1 VDYPSTVS
9 GLPLGR
15 CYKGRTKTDSNGG
28 KTMSMQRFPRSVAAL
43 IGGMLLACTAYAAA
57 ASTVNKPADHA
68 WLLKAD
74 RVFDARSEQTHAG
87 WVLLIQGDRIA
98 AVGPAAQVKAPPG
111 TQTIDLPGMTLL
123 PGLIDA
129 HSHIFLHPYN
139 ETLWNDQVLKESQAY
154 RTIEAVQHVHDTLMA
169 GFTALRDLG
178 TEGAGYADVDVQ
190 RAINQGMI
198 PGPHMFVATR
208 ATIASHCYGPGPMG
222 FRTDMDLPQGGIPV
236 SGSAQ
241 MLDAVRDQAGH
252 GADWI
257 KLYADYH
264 CGKTK
269 GSMPTFTQ
277 EELNAGVEAAHSLGL
292 PVSVHST
299 TAEGMRRSILAGVDT
314 IEHGFGGTREA
325 FELMKQHN
333 VAYLPTLEAVAAYAE
348 YFDGW
353 KPGDPPT
360 DEMQQSA
367 HAFKLAMD
375 AGVTIGCGSDVG
387 VFTHG
392 TNYKEL
398 EWMVRDGMSPARAL
412 LAATAVDAK
421 ILRQQDQFGQLKA
434 GLDADIIAVPGDPT
448 ADISAIEHVPFV
460 MKGGVVYK
468 QPQ

>member
-1 VDYPSTVS
+1 
-9 GLPLGR
+9 
-15 CYKGRTKTDSNGG
+15 
-28 KTMSMQRFPRSVAAL
+28 MSIQRFPRSVAAL
-43 IGGMLLACTAYAAA
+43 LGGMLLACTAGMASAA
-57 ASTVNKPADHA
+57 TVNKPADHS

-74 RVFDARSEQTHAG
+74 RVFDARSAQTHAG
-87 WVLLIQGDRIA
+87 WVLLIQGDRIT
-98 AVGPAAQVKAPPG
+98 AVGPAAQVKLPPG
-111 TQTIDLPGMTLL
+111 TQTIELPGMTLL

-139 ETLWNDQVLKESQAY
+139 ETLWNDQVLKETLPY

-190 RAINQGMI
+190 RAINEGMI

-236 SGSAQ
+236 SGRAQ

-257 KLYADYH
+257 KIYADYH
-264 CGKTK
+264 CGKSK
-269 GSMPTFTQ
+269 GSVPTFTQ

-299 TAEGMRRSILAGVDT
+299 TPEGMRRSVLAGVDT
-314 IEHGFGGTREA
+314 VEHGFGGTPEVFA
-325 FELMKQHN
+325 LMKQHN
-333 VAYLPTLEAVAAYAE
+333 VAYLPTLEAVAAYAQ
-348 YFDGW
+348 YFENW

-360 DEMQQSA
+360 DAMKQSA

-375 AGVTIGCGSDVG
+375 AGVTIGNGSDVG
-387 VFTHG
+387 VYTHG
-392 TNYKEL
+392 TNYREL

-434 GLDADIIAVPGDPT
+434 GLDADIIAVQGDPT

-460 MKGGVVYK
+460 MKGGVIYK
-468 QPQ
+468 QNGIEQGRAN

>member
-1 VDYPSTVS
+1 ME
-9 GLPLGR
+9 
-15 CYKGRTKTDSNGG
+15 TDSNGG
-28 KTMSMQRFPRSVAAL
+28 KTMSMQRFPRSL
-43 IGGMLLACTAYAAA
+43 KMLLSGMLLACATGTAATATAAPTTPA
-57 ASTVNKPADHA
+57 TVNKPADHA

-111 TQTIDLPGMTLL
+111 TQTIELPGMTLL

-169 GFTALRDLG
+169 GFTTLRDLG

-222 FRTDMDLPQGGIPV
+222 FRADMDLPQGGIPV
-236 SGSAQ
+236 SGREQ

-269 GSMPTFTQ
+269 GSVPTFTQ
-277 EELNAGVEAAHSLGL
+277 EELNVGVEAAHSLGL

-299 TAEGMRRSILAGVDT
+299 TPEGMRRSILAGVDT
-314 IEHGFGGTREA
+314 IEHGFGGTHEV

-348 YFDGW
+348 YFGGW

-360 DEMQQSA
+360 DEMLQSA
-367 HAFKLAMD
+367 RAFKLAMD

-434 GLDADIIAVPGDPT
+434 GLDADVIAVPGDPT

-460 MKGGVVYK
+460 MKGGVIYK

>member
-1 VDYPSTVS
+1 
-9 GLPLGR
+9 
-15 CYKGRTKTDSNGG
+15 
-28 KTMSMQRFPRSVAAL
+28 MSMQRVSRSVAAL
-43 IGGMLLACTAYAAA
+43 IGGMLLACAGGAATAESTTA
-57 ASTVNKPADHA
+57 TVNKPADHA

-87 WVLLIQGDRIA
+87 WALLVQGDRIV
-98 AVGPAAQVKAPPG
+98 AVGPTAQINAPPG
-111 TQTIDLPGMTLL
+111 TQTIELPGMTLL

-139 ETLWNDQVLKESQAY
+139 ETLWNDQVLKESQSY
-154 RTIEAVQHVHDTLMA
+154 RTIEAVQHGHDTLMA
-169 GFTALRDLG
+169 GFTTLRDLG

-208 ATIASHCYGPGPMG
+208 ATVASYCYGPGPMG
-222 FRTDMDLPQGGIPV
+222 LRSDMDLPQGGIPV
-236 SGSAQ
+236 SGREQ
-241 MLDAVRDQAGH
+241 MLTAVRDQAAH

-257 KLYADYH
+257 KIYADYH

-269 GSMPTFTQ
+269 GPVPTFTQ
-277 EELNAGVEAAHSLGL
+277 DELNAGVEAAHSLGL

-299 TAEGMRRSILAGVDT
+299 TAEGMRRSIVAGVDT
-314 IEHGFGGTREA
+314 IEHGFGGTREV

-348 YFDGW
+348 YFGNW

-360 DEMQQSA
+360 DEMKQSA

-387 VFTHG
+387 VFAHG

-398 EWMVRDGMSPARAL
+398 EWMVRDGMSPVRAL

-434 GLDADIIAVPGDPT
+434 GLDADIIAVQGDPI

-460 MKGGVVYK
+460 MKGGVIYK

>member
-1 VDYPSTVS
+1 MSMRKRRSLAAALFCCALFTVS
-9 GLPLGR
+9 A
-15 CYKGRTKTDSNGG
+15 
-28 KTMSMQRFPRSVAAL
+28 VAEA
-43 IGGMLLACTAYAAA
+43 
-57 ASTVNKPADHA
+57 VDKPADHP

-74 RVFDARSEQTHAG
+74 RVFDARSEQTHTG
-87 WVLLIQGDRIA
+87 WVVLVEGDKIA
-98 AVGPAAQVKAPPG
+98 AVGPAAQVNAPPG
-111 TQTIDLPGMTLL
+111 TQTIELPGTTLL

-190 RAINQGMI
+190 RAINDGLI

-208 ATIASHCYGPGPMG
+208 ATIAAHCYGPGPMG
-222 FRTDMDLPQGGIPV
+222 FRTDIDLPQGGIPV
-236 SGSAQ
+236 SGTAE
-241 MLDAVRDQAGH
+241 MIDAVRDQAGH

-264 CGKTK
+264 CGKSS
-269 GSMPTFTQ
+269 GAVPTFTQ

-292 PVSVHST
+292 PVAVHST
-299 TAEGMRRSILAGVDT
+299 TPEGMRRAILAGVDT
-314 IEHGFGGTREA
+314 IEHAYDGTRDVFA
-325 FELMKQHN
+325 LMKQHN
-333 VAYLPTLEAVAAYAE
+333 VAYMPTLEAEAAYSE
-348 YFDGW
+348 YFKGW
-353 KPGDPPT
+353 KPGQPPT
-360 DEMQQSA
+360 ADMQQA
-367 HAFKLAMD
+367 ANAFKLAMQ

-398 EWMVRDGMSPARAL
+398 EWMVRDGMSPSHAL

-421 ILRQQDQFGQLKA
+421 ILRQQDVFGQLKA
-434 GLDADIIAVPGDPT
+434 GLDADIIAVHGDPT
-448 ADISAIEHVPFV
+448 TDISAIENVPFV
-460 MKGGVVYK
+460 MKGGVIYK
-468 QPQ
+468 QSQ

>member
-1 VDYPSTVS
+1 MSMRKRRSLAAALFCCALFTVS
-9 GLPLGR
+9 A
-15 CYKGRTKTDSNGG
+15 
-28 KTMSMQRFPRSVAAL
+28 VAEA
-43 IGGMLLACTAYAAA
+43 
-57 ASTVNKPADHA
+57 VDKPADHP

-74 RVFDARSEQTHAG
+74 RVFDARSEQTHTG
-87 WVLLIQGDRIA
+87 WVVLVEGDKIA
-98 AVGPAAQVKAPPG
+98 AVGPAAQVNAPPG
-111 TQTIDLPGMTLL
+111 TQTIELRGTTLL

-190 RAINQGMI
+190 RAINDGLI

-208 ATIASHCYGPGPMG
+208 ATIAAHCYGPGPMG
-222 FRTDMDLPQGGIPV
+222 FRTDIDLPQGGIPV
-236 SGSAQ
+236 SGTAE
-241 MLDAVRDQAGH
+241 MIDAVRDQAGH

-264 CGKTK
+264 CGKSS
-269 GSMPTFTQ
+269 GAVPTFTQ

-292 PVSVHST
+292 PVAVHST
-299 TAEGMRRSILAGVDT
+299 TPEGMRRAILAGVDT
-314 IEHGFGGTREA
+314 IEHAYGGTRDVFA
-325 FELMKQHN
+325 LMKQHN
-333 VAYLPTLEAVAAYAE
+333 VAYMPTLEAEAAYSE
-348 YFDGW
+348 YFKGW
-353 KPGDPPT
+353 KPGQPPT
-360 DEMQQSA
+360 ADMQQA
-367 HAFKLAMD
+367 ANAFKLAMQ

-398 EWMVRDGMSPARAL
+398 EWMVRDGMSPSRAL

-421 ILRQQDQFGQLKA
+421 ILRQQDVFGQLKA
-434 GLDADIIAVPGDPT
+434 GLDADIIAVHGDPT
-448 ADISAIEHVPFV
+448 TDISAIENVPFV
-460 MKGGVVYK
+460 MKGGVIYK
-468 QPQ
+468 QSQ

>member
-1 VDYPSTVS
+1 MSMRKRRSLAAALFCCALFTVS
-9 GLPLGR
+9 A
-15 CYKGRTKTDSNGG
+15 
-28 KTMSMQRFPRSVAAL
+28 VAEA
-43 IGGMLLACTAYAAA
+43 
-57 ASTVNKPADHA
+57 VDKPADHP

-74 RVFDARSEQTHAG
+74 RVFDARSEQTHTG
-87 WVLLIQGDRIA
+87 WVVLVEGDKIA
-98 AVGPAAQVKAPPG
+98 AVGPAAQVNAPPG
-111 TQTIDLPGMTLL
+111 TQTIELSGTTLL

-190 RAINQGMI
+190 RAINDGLI

-208 ATIASHCYGPGPMG
+208 ATIAAHCYGPGPMG
-222 FRTDMDLPQGGIPV
+222 FRTDIDLPQGGIPV
-236 SGSAQ
+236 SGTAE
-241 MLDAVRDQAGH
+241 MIDAVRDQAGH

-264 CGKTK
+264 CGKSS
-269 GSMPTFTQ
+269 GAVPTFTQ

-292 PVSVHST
+292 PVAVHST
-299 TAEGMRRSILAGVDT
+299 TPEGMRRAILAGVDT
-314 IEHGFGGTREA
+314 IEHAYGGTRDVFA
-325 FELMKQHN
+325 LMKQHN
-333 VAYLPTLEAVAAYAE
+333 VAYMPTLEAEAAYSE
-348 YFDGW
+348 YFKGW
-353 KPGDPPT
+353 KPGQPPT
-360 DEMQQSA
+360 ADMQQA
-367 HAFKLAMD
+367 ANAFKLAMQ

-398 EWMVRDGMSPARAL
+398 EWMVRDGMSPSHAL

-421 ILRQQDQFGQLKA
+421 ILRQQDVFGQLKA
-434 GLDADIIAVPGDPT
+434 GLDADIIAVHGDPT
-448 ADISAIEHVPFV
+448 TDISAIENVPFV
-460 MKGGVVYK
+460 MKGGVIYK
-468 QPQ
+468 QSQ

>member
-1 VDYPSTVS
+1 
-9 GLPLGR
+9 
-15 CYKGRTKTDSNGG
+15 
-28 KTMSMQRFPRSVAAL
+28 MQRLQRSLAAL
-43 IGGMLLACTAYAAA
+43 IGSMLLACAVGVATAA
-57 ASTVNKPADHA
+57 TVDKPADHA

-87 WVLLIQGDRIA
+87 WVLLVQGDRIT
-98 AVGPAAQVKAPPG
+98 AVGPAAQVKTPPG

-139 ETLWNDQVLKESQAY
+139 ETLWNDQVLKESQSY

-169 GFTALRDLG
+169 GFTTLRDLG

-190 RAINQGMI
+190 RAINQGLI

-222 FRTDMDLPQGGIPV
+222 FRSDMDLPQGGIPV
-236 SGSAQ
+236 SGREQ

-257 KLYADYH
+257 KIYADYH

-269 GSMPTFTQ
+269 GAVPTFTQ

-299 TAEGMRRSILAGVDT
+299 TAEGMHRSILAGVDT
-314 IEHGFGGTREA
+314 IEHGFGGTREV

-348 YFDGW
+348 YFGGW

-421 ILRQQDQFGQLKA
+421 ILRQQDQFGQLKP

-448 ADISAIEHVPFV
+448 ADISAVEHVPFV
-460 MKGGVVYK
+460 MKGGVIYK